1 MMKGRLFCLLFS
13 VLLLSSGGASASD
26 AEPSLDECR
35 AAPARAVCTGPILD
49 RMLALIDAKPQPDRG
64 QLRAALAQRLIDNDQ
79 LVGAFR
85 VARGL
90 ANDAR
95 RDAMLSVVGTM
106 HANLRDYAEAQEIA
120 ALIGNPRARI
130 AVYKAQT
137 QRIVLDGEVEPA
149 LQFVRQVDD
158 ADLTDSFQESLVTLF
173 ISEGRFDLA
182 RENALEIADAR
193 RRNDALYRL
202 ATAQFKVVPL
212 AEVMLTMGEVDDPSA
227 RAQGFAFLGSDAQT
241 SGESAAA
248 DRFFGESERALDVLA
263 AAAGRDADRIRE
275 ILARQLE
282 MSERAGEALTVA
294 EGIGDLER
302 RLPALARIAGTL
314 AKLGGRER
322 AKNVFEANLAAADG
336 IDDPQQ
342 RYTALARQAEQM
354 LSAGFEE
361 AALALLD
368 AIGDAER
375 RDEAHRV
382 LGQTA
387 LMANRFDLAE
397 RIVGDNRSPWHRVVG
412 QLAIAS
418 GLSIVESERVRAV
431 RLADA
436 AEASLKRGEV
446 EASERV
452 MGDLIG
458 ARLQLRQFEQA
469 RGLIDGLPDAV
480 ARFRQLI
487 ALIEAATRAGEA
499 DIVRQASADTLALL
513 AAADTEQGYRRIAR
527 AAQVLARAGTPAD
540 LLADAGRLGDPAK
553 ARLFLTVVALRL
565 VETGRLADAQWLVR
579 QADDRDLSE
588 EFRLIELMGLL
599 LTSLGAE

>member
-1 MMKGRLFCLLFS
+1 MMKGRLFRLLFS

-35 AAPARAVCTGPILD
+35 AAPTRAACTGPILD

-79 LVGAFR
+79 LESAFR
-85 VARGL
+85 VARGI

-106 HANLRDYAEAQEIA
+106 HANLRDFAQAQEIA

-241 SGESAAA
+241 SGEPAAA
-248 DRFFGESERALDVLA
+248 DRFFGESQRALDALEA
-263 AAAGRDADRIRE
+263 ADSRDVDRIRE
-275 ILARQLE
+275 ILARELE
-282 MSERAGEALTVA
+282 MSERVGEALSVA
-294 EGIGDLER
+294 EGIGDLGR
-302 RLPALARIAGTL
+302 RLSALARIAATGFRLGEGAL
-314 AKLGGRER
+314 AER
-322 AKNVFEANLAAADG
+322 VFDANLAAADG
-336 IDDPQQ
+336 IDDPHQ
-342 RYTALARQAEQM
+342 RYTALVWQAEQM
-354 LSAGFEE
+354 FSAGLERE
-361 AALALLD
+361 ALALVD
-368 AIGDAER
+368 GFDDAER
-375 RDEAHRV
+375 RGEARRL
-382 LGQTA
+382 LGQA
-387 LMANRFDLAE
+387 AMMDNRFDLAE
-397 RIVGDNRSPWHRVVG
+397 RIVSDNPSAFHRIVG
-412 QLAIAS
+412 QLALVS
-418 GLSIVESERVRAV
+418 GLSVVDSEQARAV

-436 AEASLKRGEV
+436 AEASLNSGEV
-446 EASERV
+446 QASERV
-452 MGDLIG
+452 VGDLIG
-458 ARLQLRQFEQA
+458 ARLRLRQFEQA

-499 DIVRQASADTLALL
+499 DIARRASADTLALL
-513 AAADTEQGYRRIAR
+513 AVADTEQGYRRIAR
-527 AAQVLARAGTPAD
+527 AAQVLARTGTPAD
-540 LLADAGRLGDPAK
+540 LFADAGRLGDPAK

-599 LTSLGAE
+599 LASLGAE